1 LRYLARRLALY
12 LGTAWAAIT
21 LNFLIPRLMPGNPV
35 LALLARFRGRID
47 PQSEKAIRQLF
58 GLDNA
63 SLFSQYQTYLAHL
76 FRGHLGTSF
85 TFFPAPVSTVISS
98 ALPWTLVL
106 VGLSTVISFSV
117 GTLLGI
123 VAGWKRGTWWWD
135 ALSPI
140 STFFSAIP
148 YFWFA
153 LIALFVLSG
162 KLNWFPITG
171 GYSSDLAPGFSG
183 PFLASAVYHAVLPAL
198 TIVVASV
205 GGWLL
210 GMRNMMVT
218 TMSDDY
224 VLLAEAKGLSTRRI
238 AFTYAARNAI
248 LPSVATF
255 TMSLGFVV
263 GGSVLTEIVFSYPG
277 MGYDLYQAVS
287 NEDFPL
293 MQGIFLVITLVV
305 LVANFLADLVY
316 VFLDPRTREA

>member
-1 LRYLARRLALY
+1 MRYLSRRLALY

-35 LALLARFRGRID
+35 LALLARFRGRIN

-63 SLFSQYQTYLAHL
+63 SLFSQYRTYLVHL
-76 FRGHLGTSF
+76 FHGELGTSF
-85 TFFPAPVSTVISS
+85 TFFPAPVSTVIMS

-106 VGLSTVISFSV
+106 VGLSTVISFGI

-123 VAGWKRGTWWWD
+123 VAGWKRGTWWD
-135 ALSPI
+135 AFSPI

-148 YFWFA
+148 YFWLA
-153 LIALFVLSG
+153 LIALFIFSG

-183 PFLASAVYHAVLPAL
+183 PFLASAVYHAALPAF

-277 MGYDLYQAVS
+277 MGYDLFQAVG

-316 VFLDPRTREA
+316 VVLDPRTREA

>member
-1 LRYLARRLALY
+1 MRYLARRLALY

-47 PQSEKAIRQLF
+47 PQSEKALRQLF

-76 FRGHLGTSF
+76 FRGDLGTSF
-85 TFFPAPVSTVISS
+85 TFFPTPVSTVILS

-106 VGLSTVISFSV
+106 VGLSTIISFGV

-123 VAGWKRGTWWWD
+123 VAGWKRGTWWD

-171 GYSSDLAPGFSG
+171 GYSSDLAVSFSG
-183 PFLASAVYHAVLPAL
+183 SFLASAAYHAALPAF

-287 NEDFPL
+287 NQDFPL

-316 VFLDPRTREA
+316 VILDPRTREA